1 MSVFFRP
8 SAGAIVVRPGHSAQM
23 LVLEQVRRDGE
34 RQAVAPKGGIES
46 HENTLEAGFR
56 EVGEE
61 TGISGLTL
69 FGYLG
74 QQRFSFCLDDG
85 QPGEKTVDWFLMQAD
100 GDALTPAAAEG
111 FGTARWYPFAEARR
125 QLSHPAFLP
134 FVDKA
139 ERIVTWRATHPAS
152 VPPDMGRAVTE
163 FAHEAHGLCGAHG
176 QTALVLC
183 GSAARGDYVH
193 GWSDLDFVAYTSH
206 DSAALAT
213 QLAALAKKVEDRYGI
228 HVAARVGDLGCH
240 EVTAGGPLYEM
251 KLRAVARRVGV
262 DSVLLSGHWPD
273 LLDPLP
279 PEDLAADLDVIAAAA
294 RQLLSEGGRSRTVL
308 DAQRRALSVLCSAS
322 RLTAAGADPH
332 ASLLLP
338 DVAAL
343 IDQRWPGLR
352 TPRMLR
358 HYSALRTTA
367 SISPADLADLAQT
380 VPEAL
385 DELRD
390 TISAAASV

>member
-1 MSVFFRP
+1 MSVFRP
-8 SAGAIVVRPGHSAQM
+8 SAGAIVVRPGPPAEM

-34 RQAVAPKGGIES
+34 HQAVAPKGGIEP

-69 FGYLG
+69 LGYLG
-74 QQRFSFCLDDG
+74 QQRFSFRLDDG
-85 QPGEKTVDWFLMQAD
+85 QPGEKTVDWFLMRAE
-100 GDALTPAAAEG
+100 GDALTPATAEG
-111 FGTARWYPFAEARR
+111 FDTARWYPFSEARR
-125 QLSHPAFLP
+125 QLSHPTFLP
-134 FVDKA
+134 FADKA
-139 ERIVTWRATHPAS
+139 ERIVTWRDTHQVRAT
-152 VPPDMGRAVTE
+152 PDMGRAVTE
-163 FAHEAHGLCGAHG
+163 FAHQAHSLRAHEG
-176 QTALVLC
+176 TALVLC

-213 QLAALAKKVEDRYGI
+213 QLSALAKTIEDRYGI
-228 HVAARVGDLGCH
+228 HVAARVGDLDCH
-240 EVTAGGPLYEM
+240 EVTAGGPLYDM
-251 KLRAVARRVGV
+251 KLRAVASRVGV

-273 LLDPLP
+273 LLGTLP
-279 PEDLAADLDVIAAAA
+279 GEDLAADLGVIAAAG
-294 RQLLSEGGRSRTVL
+294 RQLLSESGRSRTAL

-322 RLTAAGADPH
+322 RLTATEVDPY

-352 TPRMLR
+352 TPRLLR
-358 HYSALRTTA
+358 QYSTLRTAA
-367 SISPADLADLAQT
+367 SISPATLAGLAQA
-380 VPEAL
+380 VPEAV